1 MIPPRKRKGER
12 MDYSRYF
19 WQGDLVRLRP
29 LRADDAEQCF
39 IDSLDSPSR
48 QVLQLG
54 IELPRSVEKW
64 REFLTAYADCRDV
77 DGIIIFAVDDLDGN
91 NVGGISLHTRNRK
104 NGTFSF
110 GLDIIR
116 PQWRKGY
123 GVDAARILFRY
134 AFWERRYQKCN
145 SSCVEGNDST
155 IALHRK
161 LGFRDEGRRRRHLF
175 LNGRYYDDLLFG
187 LTREE
192 FDEKERKWKGGTHE
206 LACDS
211 G

>member
-1 MIPPRKRKGER
+1 

-39 IDSLDSPSR
+39 IDALDSPSR

-54 IELPRSVEKW
+54 IELPRSVEQW
-64 REFLTAYADCRDV
+64 REFLTTYADCKDV
-77 DGIIIFAVDDLDGN
+77 NGIMIFSVDDLNDN
-91 NVGGISLHTRNRK
+91 NVGGISYYARSRK

-110 GLDIIR
+110 GLDIAR
-116 PQWRKGY
+116 PHWRKGY
-123 GVDAARILFRY
+123 ALDAARILFRY

-145 SSCVEGNDST
+145 SACVEGNVSV
-155 IALHRK
+155 IGMHKK
-161 LGFRDEGRRRRHLF
+161 LGFKEEGRRRRNFF

-192 FDEKERKWKGGTHE
+192 FDEMEKTRKRDKNE
-206 LACDS
+206 LVCDS

>member
-1 MIPPRKRKGER
+1 

-39 IDSLDSPSR
+39 IDALDSPSR

-54 IELPRSVEKW
+54 IELPRTVENW
-64 REFLTAYADCRDV
+64 REFLTRFADCKDV
-77 DGIIIFAVDDLDGN
+77 DGIIIFSIDDLNDN
-91 NVGGISLHTRNRK
+91 NVGGISYYARNRK

-110 GLDIIR
+110 GLDIAR
-116 PQWRKGY
+116 PHWRKGY
-123 GVDAARILFRY
+123 GADAARILFRY
-134 AFWERRYQKCN
+134 AFRERRYQKCN
-145 SSCVEGNDST
+145 SGCVEDNVSV
-155 IALHRK
+155 IALHKK
-161 LGFRDEGRRRRHLF
+161 LGFKEEGRKRRNIF
-175 LNGRYYDDLLFG
+175 FNGRYYDDLLFG

-192 FDEKERKWKGGTHE
+192 FEETERKWTGETHE
-206 LACDS
+206 LATDS

>member
-1 MIPPRKRKGER
+1 

-54 IELPRSVEKW
+54 IELPRTVENW
-64 REFLTAYADCRDV
+64 REFLTTFAYCKDV
-77 DGIIIFAVDDLDGN
+77 NGFIIFAIDDLQDN
-91 NVGGISLHTRNRK
+91 NVGGISFYARNRK

-110 GLDIIR
+110 GLNIAR
-116 PQWRKGY
+116 PHWRKGY
-123 GVDAARILFRY
+123 GADAGRILFRY

-145 SSCVEGNDST
+145 SACVEDNTSV
-155 IALHRK
+155 IALHKK
-161 LGFRDEGRRRRHLF
+161 LGFKEEGRRRRNFF

-187 LTREE
+187 MTREE
-192 FDEKERKWKGGTHE
+192 FDEMEGKWKGDTRE